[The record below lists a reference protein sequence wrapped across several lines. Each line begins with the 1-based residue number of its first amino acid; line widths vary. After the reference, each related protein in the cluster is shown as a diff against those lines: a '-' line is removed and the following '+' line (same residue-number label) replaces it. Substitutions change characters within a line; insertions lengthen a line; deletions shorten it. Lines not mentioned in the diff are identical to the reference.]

1 MGRFEV
7 GDRRHVDLGHN
18 LYGVQQKAQQLLP
31 NYDLRAGEV
40 RRIGSHPVGGSPAF
54 DIWEG
59 EYLGTEKCAIKVIRG
74 IEVSPRT
81 RDVSASS
88 FICRPQFFT
97 FVLAFLT

>member
-1 MGRFEV
+1 MAELKV
-7 GDRRHVDLGHN
+7 GDSGHEALGHN
-18 LYGVQQKAQQLLP
+18 LYGVQQRTQHLLP

-40 RRIGSHPVGGSPAF
+40 KRIGSHPVGGGPAF